1 MNMNISYACTQ
12 QQTTSMNNNSIRA
25 APSNST
31 STTTQ
36 PISAK
41 QLTSN
46 QLTPIKL
53 TKKNVSRLQI
63 QQTCIKREKKK
74 IKTNEKHRKTVVKYS
89 QKPKAVSSIGARAR
103 VRYISNEFYSVSK
116 GTKANKSNGMT
127 VKC

>member
-1 MNMNISYACTQ
+1 MHPATNHQYEQQFNTSSTQ
-12 QQTTSMNNNSIRA
+12 QQHQHHNPAN
-25 APSNST
+25 
-31 STTTQ
+31 
-36 PISAK
+36 ISKATNIK
-41 QLTSN
+41 PTNTN
-46 QLTPIKL
+46 QTN
-53 TKKNVSRLQI
+53 KKNVSRLQI

-74 IKTNEKHRKTVVKYS
+74 IKTNEKHRKTIVKYS